1 MWSSNQKRLTP
12 NLKQLTLIPKPPELQ
27 PAPSPAASEP
37 ASTAE
42 SVGYPSTWRKELKL
56 PRVVE
61 RERKK
66 LSTATTSTCR
76 TSTSYSSTSSTAPQ
90 TPSSDLPFL
99 DDRLALLDE
108 KLEVVENMFSARQQM
123 FDLLSKES
131 DLLNLDLRNQIER
144 HGQSYQSPAEMTTTT
159 LNHPRNADAAPPA
172 PESIAPTGDSK
183 DQTHSAVSWGNYL
196 KKLW

>member
-12 NLKQLTLIPKPPELQ
+12 NLKQLTLVPKAPELQ
-27 PAPSPAASEP
+27 PAQSPAASDP
-37 ASTAE
+37 ASTTE
-42 SVGYPSTWRKELKL
+42 SVGHPSTWRKELKL
-56 PRVVE
+56 TRVVE

-66 LSTATTSTCR
+66 LSTATTSSSC
-76 TSTSYSSTSSTAPQ
+76 TSTSYSSTSSAAPR

-108 KLEVVENMFSARQQM
+108 KLEVVENMFLARQQM
-123 FDLLSKES
+123 FELLDKKSN
-131 DLLNLDLRNQIER
+131 LLNLDLRKEIQR
-144 HGQSYQSPAEMTTTT
+144 HSQSYQSFEMATTNNT
-159 LNHPRNADAAPPA
+159 LRDVDEAPPA

-183 DQTHSAVSWGNYL
+183 DQTHSAAPWGNYL